1 MERLLYEKLSNERNP
16 KYNIITDIVER
27 DGKRVVI
34 KRPYNEE
41 AKAHIHRVYDSYRGL
56 HEVLQGSD
64 FCVNESNLVGDA
76 IESEFLEGGHII
88 ADDADA
94 FIKAVKDAYMKNAK
108 EFVSS
113 PGFEEVFGQVD
124 LPRGVLASKYLD
136 VDLIFDN
143 VIKTDKGW
151 QIIDYEWT
159 FDFLVPINY
168 VFYRASKFSDLPEHL
183 VEISDAEKAVYQQ
196 MEDHFQS
203 HYIFKDVKNLHE
215 LREHANS
222 RSKTS
227 ADFAIASRDYQIKQ
241 LQELIAAKDVHIR
254 NIEASLEQIKTIYDN
269 TVNTRGYQTLESIR
283 AFKSFLSGK
292 DTPAR
297 QAKRAAKEEKKRAK
311 QAAKE
316 AKKLAAKGEPEPSI
330 AIHLHLFYV
339 DLLPEFVSYFSNMPY
354 SFDLYISCQEDAD
367 VALIKSGLK
376 ELKKAKTIDI
386 RPLPNRGR
394 DLAPLY
400 VKFANEILNHDYF
413 LHIHSKKS
421 LYSGQE
427 KGGWRQFSLELLLGS
442 EDKIKGIIDLFKNKN
457 AGIIYPDIQE
467 EVPTIAYSWLANE
480 GLGRQLFKE
489 YDLGDMPSVFNY
501 PAGSF
506 FWARCDALRPLLE
519 HGYTYEDFPREQGQT
534 DGTLAHALERI
545 LPFISRK
552 QGYDDY
558 ILYLNESDTV
568 KNKSLRPFFNIF
580 KMDKEL
586 LTMKLGAYD
595 VVSFDI
601 FDTLVTRGIFEPDD
615 VFVLMEQIILNK
627 YGKKVQFLKLRKA
640 AEAEA
645 AKKYGPMTTL
655 DKIYVEVAKDKTLGN
670 IAQDIKKL
678 EVDLETRLC
687 MPRKDMVEVFNT
699 LKAMGRH
706 VILVSD
712 MYLNRAQM
720 VGILHKCGIGG
731 YDELII
737 SCEVGARK
745 DDGSMW
751 DMLLSGINPGSFI
764 HVGDNFRSDSQFL
777 MDRGVNS
784 HVVLSPKAMLELSDF
799 AYLKDF
805 AKKSVANSLMLGQAL
820 NGGLFNSPFA
830 YSDNG
835 TLQFKDNYDF
845 GYTTMGP
852 LMARFIQWIVENNKK
867 TGEALLLLAREG
879 YLLEQMLKDYC
890 KNRGVDMPIAHY
902 FLTSRRAV
910 AVPAL
915 ENDEDIR
922 ELLRQKYQG
931 SFSNLLDERFGIS
944 IHEGDEDVQIDYETS
959 QDTLMAMI
967 APYKDEILK
976 KAAVEKNSYLN
987 YANQFIAT
995 SSDLAVIDVGFSGTI
1010 QYFLMKLTGRDI
1022 AGHYMALHSN
1032 KPERI
1037 GGRADAIYEIKDA
1050 NKIGESKL
1058 LRYQLFLE
1066 SALKAPTGQL
1076 INFTMEGGKPQ
1087 PHYKDDDYVSPD
1099 VKRLQQG
1106 IMDFVKQF
1114 ADSTKDTMDGLLA
1127 DTTLVEDLFYDIIA
1141 NGTLTEEIADSLTVE
1156 DGYSRGGVQKFD
1168 VKTGT
1173 WDVASP

>member
-34 KRPYNEE
+34 KRPYSEE
-41 AKAHIHRVYDSYRGL
+41 AKPHINRVYDCYRGL
-56 HEVLQGSD
+56 QEVLQGSA
-64 FCVNESNLVGDA
+64 FCVNESKFVEDS
-76 IESEFLEGGHII
+76 IESEFLEGSHITA
-88 ADDADA
+88 ADSQEY
-94 FIKAVKDAYMKNAK
+94 IEAVKNAYMKNAK
-108 EFVSS
+108 EFESS
-113 PGFEEVFGQVD
+113 PEFEKVFGQVD
-124 LPRGVLASKYLD
+124 LPRGILASKYLD

-143 VIKTDKGW
+143 IIKTDKGW

-168 VFYRASKFSDLPEHL
+168 VFYRACKFSDLPEHM

-196 MEDHFQS
+196 MENHFQS
-203 HYIFKDVKNLHE
+203 QYIFKDVKNLHE
-215 LREHANS
+215 LREHAGS

-227 ADFAIASRDYQIKQ
+227 ADFALASRDYQIKQ

-254 NIEASLEQIKTIYDN
+254 NIEANLEQIKTIYDN
-269 TVNTRGYQTLESIR
+269 TVNTRGYQALESIR

-297 QAKRAAKEEKKRAK
+297 QAKRAAAKAEAKRAK

-316 AKKLAAKGEPEPSI
+316 AKRLAAKGEPEPSI

-354 SFDLYISCQEDAD
+354 SFDLYISCQEDAN
-367 VALIKSGLK
+367 VAEIKSELK

-400 VKFANEILNHDYF
+400 VKFANEILNHEYF

-442 EDKIKGIIDLFKNKN
+442 EDKIKGIIDLFKNGN
-457 AGIIYPDIQE
+457 AGIVYPDIQE

-480 GLGRQLFKE
+480 GLGRQLFAE
-489 YDLGDMPSVFNY
+489 YNLGDMPSVFNY

-506 FWARCDALRPLLE
+506 FWARTDALRPLLE
-519 HGYTYEDFPREQGQT
+519 HGYTYEDFPREAGQT

-545 LPFISRK
+545 LPFVSRK

-558 ILYLNESDTV
+558 ILYLNDSDTV
-568 KNKSLRPFFNIF
+568 KNKSLRPFYSIF

-586 LTMKLGAYD
+586 LTMKLGAYE

-615 VFVLMEQIILNK
+615 VFTLMEQIIQNK
-627 YGKKVQFLKLRKA
+627 YGKKVHFLKIRKA

-645 AKKYGPMTTL
+645 VKKYGPMTTL
-655 DKIYVEVAKDKTLGN
+655 DKIYVEVSKDKTIGD

-687 MPRKDMVEVFNT
+687 MPRKDMVDVFNT

-751 DMLLSGINPGSFI
+751 DMLLSSINPAGFI

-777 MDRGVNS
+777 MDRGVAS

-799 AYLKDF
+799 SYLKSF
-805 AKKSVANSLMLGQAL
+805 GKESIANSLMLGHAL
-820 NGGLFNSPFA
+820 NGGIFNSPFA
-830 YSDNG
+830 YGDEG
-835 TLQFKDNYDF
+835 QLQFKDNYDF

-852 LMARFIQWIVENNKK
+852 LMARFVQWIVENNKE

-890 KNRGVDMPIAHY
+890 KNRSVEMPVAHY

-922 ELLRQKYQG
+922 ELLRQKYLG

-944 IHEGDEDVQIDYETS
+944 LHEGQEDVQITYETS
-959 QDTLMAMI
+959 QDELMNLI
-967 APYKDEILK
+967 ADYREEILA
-976 KAAVEKNSYLN
+976 KAAVEKNSYMN
-987 YANQFIAT
+987 YANELIGSA
-995 SSDLAVIDVGFSGTI
+995 SDLAVIDVGFSGTI

-1037 GGRADAIYEIKDA
+1037 GGRADAIFEIKDA
-1050 NKIGESKL
+1050 SKIGESKL

-1076 INFTMEGGKPQ
+1076 INFTMENGKPQ
-1087 PHYKDDDYVSPD
+1087 PHYKDDDYVSQD

-1106 IMDFVKQF
+1106 ILDFVKQF
-1114 ADSTKDTMDGLLA
+1114 AESTKDTKDGLLA
-1127 DTTLVEDLFYDIIA
+1127 DTKLVEDLFYDIIA
-1141 NGTLTEEIADSLTVE
+1141 DGTLTEDIAESLTVE

-1173 WDVASP
+1173 WKVD

>member
-27 DGKRVVI
+27 DGTRVVI

-41 AKAHIHRVYDSYRGL
+41 AKGHIHRVYDCYRGL
-56 HEVLQGSD
+56 QEVLQGSA
-64 FCVNESNLVGDA
+64 FCVNESNLVGDS
-76 IESEFLEGGHII
+76 IESEFLEGQHIT
-88 ADDADA
+88 ADDAA
-94 FIKAVKDAYMKNAK
+94 VFIKAVKDAYLKNAK
-108 EFVSS
+108 EFQTS
-113 PGFEEVFGQVD
+113 PEFEEVFGHVD

-136 VDLIFDN
+136 VDLIFNN

-183 VEISDAEKAVYQQ
+183 VEISHAEKVAYQQ
-196 MEDHFQS
+196 MENHFQS
-203 HYIFKDVKNLHE
+203 KYIFKDVKNLHE

-254 NIEASLEQIKTIYDN
+254 NIEANLEQIKTIYDN

-316 AKKLAAKGEPEPSI
+316 AKRLAAMGEPEPSI

-339 DLLPEFVSYFSNMPY
+339 DLLPEFVSYFANMPY
-354 SFDLYISCQEDAD
+354 RFDLYISCQEDAN
-367 VALIKSGLK
+367 VAEIKSGLK
-376 ELKKAKTIDI
+376 ELKQAKIIDI

-413 LHIHSKKS
+413 LHVHSKKS

-442 EDKIKGIIDLFKNKN
+442 EDKIKGIIDLFKKGN
-457 AGIIYPDIQE
+457 AGLIYPDIQE

-506 FWARCDALRPLLE
+506 FWARSDALRPLLE

-545 LPFISRK
+545 LPFVSRK

-558 ILYLNESDTV
+558 ILYLNEADTV
-568 KNKSLRPFFNIF
+568 KNKSLRPFFNTF
-580 KMDKEL
+580 KIDKEL

-601 FDTLVTRGIFEPDD
+601 FDTLVTRGIYEPDD
-615 VFVLMEQIILNK
+615 VFKLMEQIILNK
-627 YGKKVQFLKLRKA
+627 FGKKVQFLKIRKA

-655 DKIYVEVAKDKTLGN
+655 DKIYVEVANDKTLGN

-687 MPRKDMVEVFNT
+687 MPRKDMVDVFNT

-777 MDRGVNS
+777 MDRGVAS
-784 HVVLSPKAMLELSDF
+784 HVVLSPRAMLELSDF

-805 AKKSVANSLMLGQAL
+805 AKGSIANSLMLG
-820 NGGLFNSPFA
+820 
-830 YSDNG
+830 
-835 TLQFKDNYDF
+835 
-845 GYTTMGP
+845 
-852 LMARFIQWIVENNKK
+852 
-867 TGEALLLLAREG
+867 
-879 YLLEQMLKDYC
+879 
-890 KNRGVDMPIAHY
+890 
-902 FLTSRRAV
+902 
-910 AVPAL
+910 
-915 ENDEDIR
+915 
-922 ELLRQKYQG
+922 
-931 SFSNLLDERFGIS
+931 
-944 IHEGDEDVQIDYETS
+944 
-959 QDTLMAMI
+959 
-967 APYKDEILK
+967 
-976 KAAVEKNSYLN
+976 
-987 YANQFIAT
+987 
-995 SSDLAVIDVGFSGTI
+995 
-1010 QYFLMKLTGRDI
+1010 
-1022 AGHYMALHSN
+1022 
-1032 KPERI
+1032 
-1037 GGRADAIYEIKDA
+1037 
-1050 NKIGESKL
+1050 
-1058 LRYQLFLE
+1058 
-1066 SALKAPTGQL
+1066 
-1076 INFTMEGGKPQ
+1076 
-1087 PHYKDDDYVSPD
+1087 
-1099 VKRLQQG
+1099 
-1106 IMDFVKQF
+1106 
-1114 ADSTKDTMDGLLA
+1114 
-1127 DTTLVEDLFYDIIA
+1127 
-1141 NGTLTEEIADSLTVE
+1141 
-1156 DGYSRGGVQKFD
+1156 
-1168 VKTGT
+1168 
-1173 WDVASP
+1173 